1 MKTEVVTHR
10 LGKRKISLT
19 ISEAT
24 AKMGL
29 LRTLLMDSVT
39 YLLGNSEEDEN
50 LPSAKLAYK
59 NADRIIGFFLYPAMI
74 ASVKSQ
80 TGFSDWPISFEEF
93 SDIPEEFEVKWEE
106 ATFRLNPHWKY
117 KDDTTEEEVEELR
130 KKAIE
135 LTSDLE
141 NSTE

>member
-29 LRTLLMDSVT
+29 LRNLLMESAVAS
-39 YLLGNSEEDEN
+39 LGTSDEDEN
-50 LPSAKLAYK
+50 LSPEKLAYK
-59 NADRIIGFFLYPAMI
+59 NTDRIIGFFLYPAMI

-80 TGFSDWPISFEEF
+80 VGFKEWPISFEEF

-117 KDDTTEEEVEELR
+117 KDELTEEEVEELR

-141 NSTE
+141 NSIE